1 MYCTCELGIVC
12 TLTCGLYY
20 IVDFEHIYIHT
31 KLVVHTEKTKKVASP
46 SATAQALGEE
56 LFKIKL
62 PEFLPRVLH
71 SGKRIFQKKNGGR
84 HR

>member
-46 SATAQALGEE
+46 SATQALGEE
-56 LFKIKL
+56 L
-62 PEFLPRVLH
+62 
-71 SGKRIFQKKNGGR
+71 
-84 HR
+84 